1 MAADTVH
8 IRVIDL
14 TGPHPTSA
22 KGNRYILTVIDHFS
36 KWVEI
41 FPMRNQKAST
51 VTRLLVDRVICVHGC
66 PKQILTD
73 QGPNFDSQLF
83 QELCRL
89 LAIDKIR
96 TSPYRPSTNGNIERF
111 HFTMHSLIAK
121 WVSANH
127 RDWDEKLPAV
137 AFAYRSTVHES
148 TGFTPYFLM
157 HGREARVPADLVYG
171 EPEISPY
178 NSDTDFPSHLTN
190 TLHKAFAT
198 ARQNLNQAAKR
209 RQDRYDLRSRPT
221 IFPVGSWVW
230 CLVPRRVSGRYQK
243 WRSLYQGPFEVLRQ
257 LGAVT
262 YEIQRNKRTRTWI
275 VHVDKLKPCHN
286 PDDPTPDSHSFVDTS
301 VESNDDHHIP
311 RLQREIR
318 KPVRF
323 R

>member
-1 MAADTVH
+1 VGL
-8 IRVIDL
+8 R
-14 TGPHPTSA
+14 
-22 KGNRYILTVIDHFS
+22 
-36 KWVEI
+36 
-41 FPMRNQKAST
+41 Q
-51 VTRLLVDRVICVHGC
+51 
-66 PKQILTD
+66 
-73 QGPNFDSQLF
+73 
-83 QELCRL
+83 
-89 LAIDKIR
+89 
-96 TSPYRPSTNGNIERF
+96 
-111 HFTMHSLIAK
+111 
-121 WVSANH
+121 H

-209 RQDRYDLRSRPT
+209 RKDRYDLRSRPT

-262 YEIQRNKRTRTWI
+262 YEIQRNKRTRPWI

-311 RLQREIR
+311 RPRREIR